1 MDAHLTSKGE
11 EQLRALARKIGASHE
26 LDAEVQEELFG
37 HMEDQALA
45 YLSGEEAVTEDDAIL
60 LTREHFGDARAL
72 KEWLGS
78 VHAQADHSRLYVRLV
93 PVAVLT
99 LVWHAG
105 ALVSGLGQLFI
116 RDLYPFTLF
125 LWTLFAVW
133 ILVRWRRQ
141 ERRGQSM
148 WWEHG
153 ITRWVV
159 LGAAFALPLVSY
171 YGLLNATAPSEQ
183 RFFLP
188 ELFLFIVVMAS
199 WLIVTFAWL
208 WWADLPPRRW
218 RTSINA
224 VGALF
229 LLHLTLEFLR
239 VGMVVLLNPSRQF
252 SPVSSVAASQVGTL
266 QVLVLVLLVWR
277 GVSYGARRRQARLG

>member
-37 HMEDQALA
+37 HLEDQALA

-78 VHAQADHSRLYVRLV
+78 VHAQADHSRFYVRLV

-105 ALVSGLGQLFI
+105 ALASGQLPI
-116 RDLYPFTLF
+116 RDLWPISLI

-133 ILVRWRRQ
+133 ILLQWRRQ

-153 ITRWVV
+153 KTRWVA
-159 LGAAFALPLVSY
+159 LGVAIALPLVSY
-171 YGLLNATAPSEQ
+171 HGWLDYSPPITTVS
-183 RFFLP
+183 FLP
-188 ELFLFIVVMAS
+188 RLLSQLLVLVS
-199 WLIVTFAWL
+199 WLMMPFMWL
-208 WWADLPPRRW
+208 WWAD
-218 RTSINA
+218 
-224 VGALF
+224 
-229 LLHLTLEFLR
+229 LHLTLEFLKA
-239 VGMVVLLNPSRQF
+239 GMVVLLNPSRQF
-252 SPVSSVAASQVGTL
+252 SPVSSVVAAQVGTL
-266 QVLVLVLLVWR
+266 LPLALVLFAWW
-277 GVSYGARRRQARLG
+277 GFHYGARRIQARLG

>member
-37 HMEDQALA
+37 HLEDQALA

-78 VHAQADHSRLYVRLV
+78 VHAQADHSRFYVRLV

-105 ALVSGLGQLFI
+105 ALASGQLPI
-116 RDLYPFTLF
+116 RDLWPISLI

-133 ILVRWRRQ
+133 ILLQWRRQ

-153 ITRWVV
+153 KTRWVA
-159 LGAAFALPLVSY
+159 LGVAIALPLVSY
-171 YGLLNATAPSEQ
+171 HGWLDYSPPITTVS
-183 RFFLP
+183 FLP
-188 ELFLFIVVMAS
+188 RLLSQLLVLVS
-199 WLIVTFAWL
+199 WLMMPFMWL

-218 RTSINA
+218 RTSINT
-224 VGALF
+224 VGAYF
-229 LLHLTLEFLR
+229 LLHLTLEFLKA
-239 VGMVVLLNPSRQF
+239 GMVVLLNPSRQF
-252 SPVSSVAASQVGTL
+252 SPVSSVVAAQVGTL
-266 QVLVLVLLVWR
+266 LPLALVLFAWW
-277 GVSYGARRRQARLG
+277 GFHYGARRIQARLG

>member
-1 MDAHLTSKGE
+1 MDTHLTSKGE

-37 HMEDQALA
+37 HLEDQALA
-45 YLSGEEAVTEDDAIL
+45 YLSGEEAVTEEDAIL

-78 VHAQADHSRLYVRLV
+78 VQAQVEHSRFYVRLV
-93 PVAVLT
+93 PVAVVT

-125 LWTLFAVW
+125 LWTLFGVSM
-133 ILVRWRRQ
+133 LVRWRRQ

-153 ITRWVV
+153 KTRWMV
-159 LGAAFALPLVSY
+159 LGAAFALALFSSY
-171 YGLLNATAPSEQ
+171 SWQAFAPPSG
-183 RFFLP
+183 RGFFLP
-188 ELFLFIVVMAS
+188 ELFLWIVVLTS

-229 LLHLTLEFLR
+229 LLHLTLEFLKA
-239 VGMVVLLNPSRQF
+239 GMVVLLNPSRQF
-252 SPVSSVAASQVGTL
+252 SPVSSVVASQEGTL
-266 QVLVLVLLVWR
+266 FLLVLVLLVWR
-277 GVSYGARRRQARLG
+277 GFSYGVRRRQPHLG